1 MNGGLGVYGVITE
14 LLMQMTKPTY
24 TTLITVE
31 QSDANMFKDVQKLL
45 KVRHSSV
52 ISILQSSH
60 ACTICICAG
69 SFASNALLLASV
81 TEGVWPWMA

>member
-1 MNGGLGVYGVITE
+1 MNGGMGVYGVITE

-45 KVRHSSV
+45 KVCYSS
-52 ISILQSSH
+52 SYPMQA
-60 ACTICICAG
+60 ACHD
-69 SFASNALLLASV
+69 
-81 TEGVWPWMA
+81 